1 MSLKVLVTRKEWI
14 AALDTIES
22 LKPVAAIA
30 GHKRPGAPDTP
41 DNIEATQKY
50 IRDFDR
56 IASLTKTAIELYK
69 HMLTLYPERINPAV
83 LWNSSI
89 AINPGG

>member
-56 IASLTKTAIELYK
+56 IASLTKTAI
-69 HMLTLYPERINPAV
+69 AV
-83 LWNSSI
+83 QTDAYALSRANQSRGLMEFVNSH
-89 AINPGG
+89 